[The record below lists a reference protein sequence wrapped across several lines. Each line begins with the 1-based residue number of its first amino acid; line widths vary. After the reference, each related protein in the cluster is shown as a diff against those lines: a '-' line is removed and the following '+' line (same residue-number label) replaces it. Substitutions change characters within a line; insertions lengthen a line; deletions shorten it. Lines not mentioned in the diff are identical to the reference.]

1 MKIICENAQE
11 ETLMVKLCDV
21 ALRAGGI
28 RNRDEVNKIMAS
40 ITIEPKKKGKGDDEN
55 KTQKG
60 KTTGCGA
67 YSTNRV

>member
-55 KTQKG
+55 KT
-60 KTTGCGA
+60 
-67 YSTNRV
+67 